1 MKKVII
7 GIIVGIGICSTVF
20 FWPKSSIYASESEQE
35 QESDNVSMECDLNGI
50 ITALDEAGKTIS
62 DDDLKQYYSTL
73 VERYDLENTVSL
85 DSELITGTLPD
96 VDHIVKTSMVL
107 PLEHAGEHI
116 VDSDIRDFYYRFLED
131 AGWEMNQ
138 DDKAAQ

>member
-35 QESDNVSMECDLNGI
+35 QESDNVSMEYDLNGI

>member
-35 QESDNVSMECDLNGI
+35 QESDNVSLESDLNGI
-50 ITALDEAGKTIS
+50 ITALEEAGKTIS
-62 DDDLKQYYSTL
+62 DADLKNFYNTL